1 MHTPGVF
8 FFKVPKKDAGKRLD
22 CVIAS
27 LLPEYSRTLIT
38 NHIRDGF
45 IFVAEKQRKPGYRV
59 SAGEEING
67 NITHQKALTCIPEA
81 IDIDILFEDMDIIV
95 VNKPPGMV
103 VHPAPGHHTGT
114 LVNAL
119 LYHCPRIVDTG
130 EQFRPGIV
138 HRIDKDTSGI
148 LVIAKNRL
156 AHNRLAEQFK
166 SRIIKKTYLAL
177 VHGKMDTLSGR
188 ITLPIGRHPVDRKKM
203 STISKK
209 SRQAETIWK
218 VKEYFE
224 STSLIE
230 INLKTGRT
238 HQIRVHTAVS
248 GHPVV
253 GDQTY
258 GGKQDKN
265 FYNLIE
271 KTVSRQMLHAWK
283 LSFLHPS
290 RKKIVFF
297 EAPIPSDMQQVLDAL
312 RSKESPMPCQAQQ
325 NMTPLT
331 QSQLSGCI
339 PL

>member
-8 FFKVPKKDAGKRLD
+8 CFKVAKKDTGKRLD
-22 CVIAS
+22 RVIAS
-27 LLPEYSRTLIT
+27 SLPEYSRTLIT
-38 NHIRDGF
+38 NHIRNGS
-45 IFVAEKQRKPGYRV
+45 ILVVEKQRKPGYRV

-67 NITHQKALTCIPEA
+67 KINPQEALACTPEA

-95 VNKPPGMV
+95 VNKPPGLV
-103 VHPAPGHHTGT
+103 VHPAPGHYTGT

-119 LYHCPRIVDTG
+119 LYHCPKIIDTG

-138 HRIDKDTSGI
+138 HRLDKDTSGL
-148 LVIAKNRL
+148 LVIAKTRL

-177 VHGKMDTLSGR
+177 VYGKMDTLSGR
-188 ITLPIGRHPVDRKKM
+188 ISLPIGRHPVHRKKM

-209 SRQAETIWK
+209 GRQAETIWK
-218 VKEYFE
+218 VNEYFE

-238 HQIRVHTAVS
+238 HQIRVHTAAS

-253 GDQTY
+253 GDQIY

-265 FYNLIE
+265 LCTLIG
-271 KTVSRQMLHAWK
+271 KKISRQMLHAWK
-283 LSFLHPS
+283 LSFLHPV
-290 RKKIVFF
+290 KKKMVFF
-297 EAPIPSDMQQVLDAL
+297 EAPIPSDMQLVLDAL
-312 RSKESPMPCQAQQ
+312 RSKEG
-325 NMTPLT
+325 LT
-331 QSQLSGCI
+331 QSHIPGCM